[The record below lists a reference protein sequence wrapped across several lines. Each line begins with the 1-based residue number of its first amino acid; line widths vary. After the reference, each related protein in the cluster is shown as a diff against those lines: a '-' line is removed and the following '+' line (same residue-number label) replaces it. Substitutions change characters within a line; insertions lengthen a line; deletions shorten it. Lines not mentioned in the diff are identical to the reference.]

1 MLRLKRQFQKIS
13 LTWADRG
20 LPSSKTLRKGF
31 KISLFVHLALFL
43 LFQIRV
49 PFIKI
54 DSATSTPMV
63 FLDAEENP
71 IALLTDDRRDT
82 GFRQRLCAERFL
94 VNPVL
99 AKRIGALSV
108 EGIPTALFSS
118 KERETIEYDGALIPW
133 GFSDE
138 CAPSNHSTRIY
149 PLKLT
154 LHHNLK
160 NLQFLDDGSHLF
172 RTASRD
178 TLFSTIS
185 FAEVLP
191 QVDFQVVISLKT
203 GRIERSS
210 CQKELVDKRLQGLAE
225 FFLKKLQFSDDEK
238 ESGVVSG
245 ELSIQFAGTFEKI
258 SSLLHWEQV
267 K

>member
-1 MLRLKRQFQKIS
+1 MLRLKKQLHKIS
-13 LTWADRG
+13 LTWGGPR

-31 KISLFVHLALFL
+31 KISLFVHLALFF
-43 LFQIRV
+43 LFHIRV
-49 PFIKI
+49 PCIKI
-54 DSATSTPMV
+54 DTDTSTPMV
-63 FLDAEENP
+63 FLDAEENS
-71 IALLTDDRRDT
+71 IALLTEDRRDI

-108 EGIPTALFSS
+108 EGIPTALLSS
-118 KERETIEYDGALIPW
+118 REAEMGEYSGSLIPW

-138 CAPSNHSTRIY
+138 CAPSNHLTRAY

-160 NLQFLDDGSHLF
+160 NLQLLDDGAHLF
-172 RTASRD
+172 RTASHD
-178 TLFSTIS
+178 TIFSTPA

-191 QVDFQVVISLKT
+191 QVDFLVSVSLKT
-203 GRIERSS
+203 GRIERIT

-238 ESGVVSG
+238 ERGEVSG
-245 ELSIQFAGTFEKI
+245 ELSIQFAGTFERI